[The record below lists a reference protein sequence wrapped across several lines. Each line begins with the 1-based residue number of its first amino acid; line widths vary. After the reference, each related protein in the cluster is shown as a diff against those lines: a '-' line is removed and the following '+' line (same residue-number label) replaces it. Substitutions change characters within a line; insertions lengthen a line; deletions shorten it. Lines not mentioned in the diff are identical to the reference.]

1 MSPQIVSNAREGA
14 EAPPRANCL
23 RREVEHG
30 LQLLRSLLELV
41 APDERQCRDDADRR
55 DAGAVPSASACEVR
69 DVAIVDSTAMPS
81 APPICCVVLNR
92 PDARPA
98 SAWRTPASAAIEI
111 GTKEK
116 PRPTPTS
123 RKPGS
128 RSLRY
133 VPWTETC
140 VKYTSPLV
148 SATIPL
154 TSTGFT
160 PMRVTSC
167 AATADQRIALP
178 ATARYATPVFMGE

>member
-1 MSPQIVSNAREGA
+1 MSVSAA
-14 EAPPRANCL
+14 TMPTAAMAAPTTK
-23 RREVEHG
+23 
-30 LQLLRSLLELV
+30 
-41 APDERQCRDDADRR
+41 APVNPCTSAD
-55 DAGAVPSASACEVR
+55 GCAVPSASACEVR

-92 PDARPA
+92 PDASPA
-98 SAWRTPASAAIEI
+98 SAGWTPASAAIEI
-111 GTKEK
+111 GTNEK

-133 VPWTETC
+133 VPLTETC

-148 SATIPL
+148 SATIPV
-154 TSTGFT
+154 TRTGFT
-160 PMRVTSC
+160 PMRFTSC
-167 AATADQRIALP
+167 AATPDQRIALP